1 MHSSAALELSSC
13 ASEKAI
19 RKLLYIHYSIPC
31 SSRLLSWQA
40 ERVNKWILSVMS
52 PSSAGDPR
60 TLFDSYDVDSDG
72 VISLDEFRLMLPQ
85 LGLHV
90 SPAKSLSFFRHY
102 DADNSGGI
110 DYDELLALLFACNS
124 NENPAGFAP
133 SERMAPKDAFCIFD
147 QDRSGAID
155 EDEFFYLLQYMG
167 IDADEGTRERLFAKY
182 DRDKN
187 GTISYSEFKQVWLY
201 LTDARRELEERD
213 IPIPKFASKNHLI
226 KMLHDVLLEEE
237 QMEAEAFRYAD
248 AWRRRQQDE
257 RRRQEELSAAEE
269 RLCRAL
275 DTLGQVVLLGG
286 GINNQ
291 FNADFSSAAQATN
304 NECESL
310 FPPEWL
316 DQLQSLWTRRLLKNT
331 YQGLNIC
338 KSTFALWGRRPK
350 QIALTESVAFCLF
363 GGGDL
368 HAWGGT
374 KAWWSEQEESFS
386 ADRLTPRSRDL
397 LEVPK
402 TQHWISSICRAYI
415 NCDESISSE
424 ALKTCLEY
432 YGCWNPPPGNGDV
445 EAHYFSLL
453 EHVEASRVRQSVQL
467 RGKPCDDFSR
477 VEMLRLLADDIVL
490 EKRILGEAGHLKLRE
505 IDVQISQLKKR
516 RKSKLVKRLSLQF
529 TQVWQGSLQE
539 AQMVAMREKA
549 SQREEAKQRLM
560 DRLLR
565 CLENWSDGSDPKY
578 ASVVAGASHAGVIT
592 SSSSEGKSESS
603 LYTWGTA
610 PAGRLGSSETSDHGT
625 GDILSSKIRV
635 EGLNNVVDA
644 SFGSSHC
651 AAIANQG
658 SLYVWGSSTS
668 GKLGLG
674 RFDDRECYVS
684 SPRPLQLPVKGAT
697 RGIVRRV
704 SCGANHSACVSSQG
718 HLYVWGSGA
727 GGRLGLG
734 SQNMTKQLTVPCLV
748 ESLLHETVADVSCG
762 GQQTLVS
769 TEVVIDVSGKGRM
782 KVRGGLLYCC
792 GPANCLGKSFPEF
805 THVSIESVDGVI
817 RVRQLSAGHCHQAV
831 ISTEDELFCWGRNSD
846 GCCGRD
852 QANHSFVGRPTLV
865 SSLYV
870 KPQNLAY
877 LRPCR
882 QSSVYGNHTAANAVD
897 GDADGDNNNNNNNT
911 AYLQTLIDPQPFW
924 EVDLQDICSIKSIK
938 IWSSIDVS
946 SSSVDADKI
955 IQKLAPY
962 WLIVS
967 KNPLNDCN
975 GLQDALD
982 RSDLSLRV
990 TRGSQEF
997 EWTLPFDTVGRYIRV
1012 QKEKYES
1019 LRLCQV
1025 EVFGYYDIDRVMT
1038 PVLSVTAGRDVTGIV
1053 LSSVAPDEGQ
1063 IVRAFKDVMEVK

>member
-1 MHSSAALELSSC
+1 
-13 ASEKAI
+13 
-19 RKLLYIHYSIPC
+19 
-31 SSRLLSWQA
+31 
-40 ERVNKWILSVMS
+40 MS

-110 DYDELLALLFACNS
+110 DFDELLALLFACNS

-133 SERMAPKDAFCIFD
+133 SERLAPKDAFCIFD

-167 IDADEGTRERLFAKY
+167 IDSDEGTRERVFAKY

-213 IPIPKFASKNHLI
+213 IPIPKFASKKHLI
-226 KMLHDVLLEEE
+226 KMLDEVLLEEE
-237 QMEAEAFRYAD
+237 KMEAEAFRYAD
-248 AWRRRQQDE
+248 AWRGRQQEE

-286 GINNQ
+286 GASNQ
-291 FNADFSSAAQATN
+291 FNADYSSAAQATN
-304 NECESL
+304 NECKIL
-310 FPPEWL
+310 LPPEWL
-316 DQLQSLWTRRLLKNT
+316 DHLQSLWTRRLLKNT

-338 KSTFALWGRRPK
+338 KSTCALWGRRPQ

-363 GGGDL
+363 GGGDI

-374 KAWWSEQEESFS
+374 KEWWSEQEESFS

-402 TQHWISSICRAYI
+402 MQHCGADRKGISSIICRAY
-415 NCDESISSE
+415 ISSE

-432 YGCWNPPPGNGDV
+432 YGCWTPPPGNGDV

-453 EHVEASRVRQSVQL
+453 EHIEASRVRQSVQL

-477 VEMLRLLADDIVL
+477 VDMLRLLADDIEL

-505 IDVQISQLKKR
+505 IDSEISQLKKR

-539 AQMVAMREKA
+539 AQMVAMREEA
-549 SQREEAKQRLM
+549 SQREEAKKRLM

-578 ASVVAGASHAGVIT
+578 TSFVAGASHAGVIT
-592 SSSSEGKSESS
+592 SSSSKRKSESS

-610 PAGRLGSSETSDHGT
+610 PAGRLGSSETSDDDGT
-625 GDILSSKIRV
+625 GDTFSSKIRV

-644 SFGSSHC
+644 SFGPSHC
-651 AAIANQG
+651 AAIDNRG
-658 SLYVWGSSTS
+658 SLYAWGSSTS

-684 SPRPLQLPVKGAT
+684 SPRPLQLLVKGAT
-697 RGIVRRV
+697 HGIVRRV

-734 SQNMTKQLTVPCLV
+734 SQNMLKQHTVPCLV

-769 TEVVIDVSGKGRM
+769 TEVVTDVNGKGRK
-782 KVRGGLLYCC
+782 KVSGGLLYCC
-792 GPANCLGKSFPEF
+792 GPANCLGRSFPEF
-805 THVSIESVDGVI
+805 THVSIESVDDKNSLDGVI

-846 GCCGRD
+846 GCCGQD
-852 QANHSFVGRPTLV
+852 QENHSFVGQPTLV

-897 GDADGDNNNNNNNT
+897 GDADGDNNNT
-911 AYLQTLIDPQPFW
+911 AYSQTLIDPQPFW

-990 TRGSQEF
+990 TQGSQEF
-997 EWTLPFDTVGRYIRV
+997 EWTLPFDSVGRYVRV

-1038 PVLSVTAGRDVTGIV
+1038 PVLSVTAGRDVTGVV
-1053 LSSVAPDEGQ
+1053 LSSVAPDDGQ
-1063 IVRAFKDVMEVK
+1063 IVRAFKDVVEVK

>member
-1 MHSSAALELSSC
+1 MQHC
-13 ASEKAI
+13 
-19 RKLLYIHYSIPC
+19 
-31 SSRLLSWQA
+31 
-40 ERVNKWILSVMS
+40 
-52 PSSAGDPR
+52 G
-60 TLFDSYDVDSDG
+60 
-72 VISLDEFRLMLPQ
+72 
-85 LGLHV
+85 
-90 SPAKSLSFFRHY
+90 
-102 DADNSGGI
+102 
-110 DYDELLALLFACNS
+110 
-124 NENPAGFAP
+124 
-133 SERMAPKDAFCIFD
+133 
-147 QDRSGAID
+147 
-155 EDEFFYLLQYMG
+155 
-167 IDADEGTRERLFAKY
+167 
-182 DRDKN
+182 
-187 GTISYSEFKQVWLY
+187 
-201 LTDARRELEERD
+201 
-213 IPIPKFASKNHLI
+213 
-226 KMLHDVLLEEE
+226 
-237 QMEAEAFRYAD
+237 
-248 AWRRRQQDE
+248 
-257 RRRQEELSAAEE
+257 
-269 RLCRAL
+269 
-275 DTLGQVVLLGG
+275 
-286 GINNQ
+286 
-291 FNADFSSAAQATN
+291 
-304 NECESL
+304 
-310 FPPEWL
+310 
-316 DQLQSLWTRRLLKNT
+316 
-331 YQGLNIC
+331 
-338 KSTFALWGRRPK
+338 
-350 QIALTESVAFCLF
+350 
-363 GGGDL
+363 
-368 HAWGGT
+368 
-374 KAWWSEQEESFS
+374 
-386 ADRLTPRSRDL
+386 ADR
-397 LEVPK
+397 K
-402 TQHWISSICRAYI
+402 GISSTSICRAYI

-424 ALKTCLEY
+424 ALKTCLVY
-432 YGCWNPPPGNGDV
+432 YGCWTPPPGNGDV

-453 EHVEASRVRQSVQL
+453 EHIEASRVRQSVQL

-477 VEMLRLLADDIVL
+477 VDMLRLLADDIEL
-490 EKRILGEAGHLKLRE
+490 ETRILGEAGHLKLRE
-505 IDVQISQLKKR
+505 IDSEISQLKKR

-539 AQMVAMREKA
+539 AQIVAMREKA

-565 CLENWSDGSDPKY
+565 CLEKWSDGSDPKY
-578 ASVVAGASHAGVIT
+578 TSVVAGASHAGVIT
-592 SSSSEGKSESS
+592 SSSSERKSGSS

-610 PAGRLGSSETSDHGT
+610 PAGRLGSSETSDDDGS
-625 GDILSSKIRV
+625 GDTFSSKIRV

-697 RGIVRRV
+697 HGIVRRV

-734 SQNMTKQLTVPCLV
+734 SQNMTKEHTVPCLI

-769 TEVVIDVSGKGRM
+769 TEVVTDVNGKGRK

-792 GPANCLGKSFPEF
+792 GPANCLGRSFPAF
-805 THVSIESVDGVI
+805 THVSIESVDDKTSLDGEI

-831 ISTEDELFCWGRNSD
+831 ISTEDELYCWGRNSD
-846 GCCGRD
+846 GCCGQD
-852 QANHSFVGRPTLV
+852 QANHSFVGQPTLV
-865 SSLYV
+865 SSLYI

-877 LRPCR
+877 LRPSR

-897 GDADGDNNNNNNNT
+897 GDVDGDNDNT
-911 AYLQTLIDPQPFW
+911 AYSQTLIDPQPFW
-924 EVDLQDICSIKSIK
+924 EVDLQDIRSIKSIK

-955 IQKLAPY
+955 IQNLAPY

-967 KNPLNDCN
+967 TNPLNDCN

-997 EWTLPFDTVGRYIRV
+997 EWNLPFDTVGRYIRV

-1025 EVFGYYDIDRVMT
+1025 EVFGYDDIDRVMT
-1038 PVLSVTAGRDVTGIV
+1038 PVLSVTAGRDVTGVV
-1053 LSSVAPDEGQ
+1053 LSSVAPDDGQ
-1063 IVRAFKDVMEVK
+1063 IARAFKDVVEVK